1 MAHTHGKYAGFED
14 LRKQA
19 VALRRAGRGA
29 GETAGVPGAGEGGGT
44 KREAAASI
52 GELTDRE
59 LFIAGVA
66 LYWAEGSKP
75 KLRVCIHETADVRA
89 AEKYWADVVGVYV
102 SKFSRA
108 TLKKHNPRTV
118 RKNTGANYRGCLV
131 LYVRQ
136 SATLYRRM
144 EGAWYGIVGGAVRRT
159 D

>member
-1 MAHTHGKYAGFED
+1 MQE
-14 LRKQA
+14 
-19 VALRRAGRGA
+19 VA
-29 GETAGVPGAGEGGGT
+29 P
-44 KREAAASI
+44 
-52 GELTDRE
+52 DR
-59 LFIAGVA
+59 LA
-66 LYWAEGSKP
+66 LC
-75 KLRVCIHETADVRA
+75 VCIHETADVRA
-89 AEKYWADVVGVYV
+89 AEKYWADVVGVDV

-131 LYVRQ
+131 VYVRQ